1 MQKASSTHCHFMA
14 GIDSNCHSD
23 VWGSSNTNVHGLLL
37 EEVLFEHKL
46 CVLNEGSDPT
56 FQTSLAATCIDNT
69 VASPVLASLVFDWAV
84 QTEKHLSDHYLI
96 TANLNVKPD
105 LMPIHFGWHLK
116 KADWPEFQRVVTNT
130 LQEYKDPIL
139 WSAAQIEKTMAFFHK
154 AVDLVLHKVA
164 N

>member
-1 MQKASSTHCHFMA
+1 M
-14 GIDSNCHSD
+14 
-23 VWGSSNTNVHGLLL
+23 GSSYTNVHGLLL

-96 TANLNVKPD
+96 TANLNLKPD
-105 LMPIHFGWHLK
+105 LMPISFGRHLK
-116 KADWPEFQRVVTNT
+116 KADWTEFQRVVTNT
-130 LQEYKDPIL
+130 LHEYKDPIL
-139 WSAAQIEKTMAFFHK
+139 WSAAQIEKLWLSFIK
-154 AVDLVLHKVA
+154 PWI
-164 N
+164 